1 MTEIEVGEYVR
12 TKDGI
17 IGKIEQIGVSLYW
30 LEDGS
35 AYNIRENSNNHSKN
49 IIDLIEKDDLV
60 NKKLVSNVDKIDN
73 TNIIEWEDGEMYST
87 SIENDKFI
95 KEILTKEQYSQN
107 VYKVVE

>member
-1 MTEIEVGEYVR
+1 MVS
-12 TKDGI
+12 
-17 IGKIEQIGVSLYW
+17 IGLRYKLNINKQIQCNLINGWVHEDKIV
-30 LEDGS
+30 
-35 AYNIRENSNNHSKN
+35 NHSKN
-49 IIDLIEKDDLV
+49 IIDLIQAGDFV

-107 VYKVVE
+107 SYKVVE